1 MFLDQIV
8 VATKKRVA
16 ALGSQRDSLEAAA
29 RAAPPPRDFVAA
41 LLRRV
46 ENRPTTNIIAEIKR
60 ASPSKGPLN
69 PNLDVT
75 QLAEAYKRGGAAAL
89 SVLTEPDFFK
99 GSFADLEAA
108 RQASGLPVLCK
119 DFILEPVQIYEA
131 RSHGADAVLL
141 IAAITSVRAQH
152 AVPLRD
158 LRELAASL
166 GMVALVEVHN
176 ELEMQQA
183 LEAGATLVGIN
194 NRNLV
199 DFTVDINT
207 TFKLRLLV
215 PQGVTVVSESGI
227 SAPAHI
233 ARLRDAGVNAA
244 LIGEA
249 LVISENPEQRLR
261 GLLTG
266 KSF

>member
-1 MFLDQIV
+1 
-8 VATKKRVA
+8 
-16 ALGSQRDSLEAAA
+16 
-29 RAAPPPRDFVAA
+29 
-41 LLRRV
+41 
-46 ENRPTTNIIAEIKR
+46 IIAEIKR

-69 PNLDVT
+69 PNLDVA
-75 QLAEAYKRGGAAAL
+75 QLAKAYKRGGAVAI
-89 SVLTEPDFFK
+89 SVLTEPTFFK
-99 GSFADLEAA
+99 GSFADLETA
-108 RQASGLPVLCK
+108 RKASGLPVLRK
-119 DFILEPVQIYEA
+119 DFILEPVQVYEA

-141 IAAITSVRAQH
+141 IVAITSVGASRQVGT
-152 AVPLRD
+152 VPLRG

-166 GMVALVEVHN
+166 GMAALVEVHN

-183 LEAGATLVGIN
+183 LESGATLIGIN

-207 TFKLRLLV
+207 TFKLRTLI

-227 SAPAHI
+227 STPAHI
-233 ARLRDAGVNAA
+233 ARLRDAGVNAV

-249 LVISENPEQRLR
+249 LVTSKDPEQRLR

-266 KSF
+266 

>member
-1 MFLDQIV
+1 MFLEKIV
-8 VATKKRVA
+8 AAAKKRISD
-16 ALGSQRDSLEAAA
+16 LDQQRDSLEAAA
-29 RAAPPPRDFVAA
+29 LAAPPSRDFVTA

-46 ENRPTTNIIAEIKR
+46 ENRPAINIIAEIKR

-69 PNLDVT
+69 PNLDVA
-75 QLAEAYKRGGAAAL
+75 QLAKAYKRGGAAAI

-119 DFILEPVQIYEA
+119 DFILEPVQVYEA
-131 RSHGADAVLL
+131 RSHGGDAVLL
-141 IAAITSVRAQH
+141 IAAILPEGAQH
-152 AVPLRD
+152 AAPLRL

-166 GMVALVEVHN
+166 GMAALVETHN
-176 ELEMQQA
+176 EAEVKQA
-183 LEAGATLVGIN
+183 LEAGATLIGIN

-207 TFKLRLLV
+207 TFKLRPLI

-233 ARLRDAGVNAA
+233 ARMRDAGVNAV

-249 LVISENPEQRLR
+249 MVTSEDPEQRLR
-261 GLLTG
+261 ELLTG

>member
-8 VATKKRVA
+8 AATKERVA
-16 ALGSQRDSLEAAA
+16 ALDQRRDSLEAAA
-29 RAAPPPRDFVAA
+29 RAALPPLDFAAA
-41 LLRRV
+41 LHRA
-46 ENRPTTNIIAEIKR
+46 TINIIAEIKR

-69 PNLDVT
+69 PGLNVAR
-75 QLAEAYKRGGAAAL
+75 LAKAYKKGGAVAL
-89 SVLTEPDFFK
+89 SVLTEPRFFQ

-108 RQASGLPVLCK
+108 RKAAGLPVLCK

-131 RSHGADAVLL
+131 RSHGADAALL
-141 IAAITSVRAQH
+141 IAALLTSAK
-152 AVPLRD
+152 LRS
-158 LRELAASL
+158 LRELAVSL
-166 GMVALVEVHN
+166 GMAALVEVHN
-176 ELEMQQA
+176 EVETRQA
-183 LEAGATLVGIN
+183 LETGATLIGIN

-207 TFKLRLLV
+207 TFKLRPLI

-233 ARLRDAGVNAA
+233 ARLRDAGVNAV

-249 LVISENPEQRLR
+249 LVTSPEPAKRLKE
-261 GLLTG
+261 LLLNHIY
-266 KSF
+266 

>member
-1 MFLDQIV
+1 MDKIV
-8 VATKKRVA
+8 AATRQRVA
-16 ALGSQRDSLEAAA
+16 KLDLQKDALEAAA
-29 RAAPPPRDFVAA
+29 QAAPPARDFVAA

-46 ENRPTTNIIAEIKR
+46 ENRPTINIIAEIKR

-69 PNLDVT
+69 PNLDVA
-75 QLAEAYKRGGAAAL
+75 QLAKSYKRGGAVAL
-89 SVLTEPDFFK
+89 SVLTEPNFFQ
-99 GSFADLEAA
+99 GSFADLGAA

-119 DFILEPVQIYEA
+119 DFILEPVQVYEA

-141 IAAITSVRAQH
+141 IAAITSVRASRQVGT
-152 AVPLRD
+152 VPLRG
-158 LRELAASL
+158 LRELAGSL
-166 GMVALVEVHN
+166 GMAALVEVHN
-176 ELEMQQA
+176 ELEMQEA
-183 LEAGATLVGIN
+183 LESGATLIGIN

-207 TFKLRLLV
+207 TFKLRPLI

-227 SAPAHI
+227 STPAHI
-233 ARLRDAGVNAA
+233 ARMRDAGVNAV

-249 LVISENPEQRLR
+249 LVTSKDPEQRLR

-266 KSF
+266 